1 MGRYFNIGGPCNPAD
16 HYTLPAMA
24 RLPQVV
30 SLIGK
35 KQYFVVHAQRQCGK
49 TTAFLALANEMNAK
63 DEAVAIY
70 CSLEAVQEF
79 PEAERGVPKICALI
93 QDAIDGMPEFGALA
107 GAEWPIAALA
117 PDAVIASGVKVALS
131 RMAAKIAP
139 KPLVIFFDEVDCLGG
154 PTLITFLR
162 QLRNGKID
170 SLKGV
175 AFPTSVALIG
185 MRDIRDYKAKIRPD
199 SETIGSAS
207 PFNVITKAMT
217 LRVFTAEEV
226 AELYAQH
233 TAATGQAFESEA
245 VRLAFEFSGG
255 QPYLVNALARWCVE
269 EIHGERY
276 GETITAA
283 DMCAAKEKIVRERP
297 GYLNSI
303 WKRARL
309 PCVDRLVEAM
319 ASGKIETVP
328 IETLRSAE
336 GFGVVRK
343 ENGGIVYANEI
354 VKDAIMAY
362 RNPSRIR
369 SA

>member
-1 MGRYFNIGGPCNPAD
+1 MAVFGGRSLHAPGDGETAKADLFEALRNISPTTVVTE
-16 HYTLPAMA
+16 TL
-24 RLPQVV
+24 
-30 SLIGK
+30 K
-35 KQYFVVHAQRQCGK
+35 
-49 TTAFLALANEMNAK
+49 
-63 DEAVAIY
+63 
-70 CSLEAVQEF
+70 
-79 PEAERGVPKICALI
+79 
-93 QDAIDGMPEFGALA
+93 
-107 GAEWPIAALA
+107 W
-117 PDAVIASGVKVALS
+117 LS
-131 RMAAKIAP
+131 RRVK
-139 KPLVIFFDEVDCLGG
+139 KPLVVFFDEVDCLAEA
-154 PTLITFLR
+154 TLVSFLR
-162 QLRNGKID
+162 QLRNGRISCKMP
-170 SLKGV
+170 GT
-175 AFPTSVALIG
+175 FPTSVALIG
-185 MRDIRDYKAKIRPD
+185 MRDIRDYRAKIRPD

-207 PFNVITKAMT
+207 PFNVITEAMT

-233 TAATGQAFESEA
+233 TAATGQAFEPEA

-269 EIHGERY
+269 KIHGERY